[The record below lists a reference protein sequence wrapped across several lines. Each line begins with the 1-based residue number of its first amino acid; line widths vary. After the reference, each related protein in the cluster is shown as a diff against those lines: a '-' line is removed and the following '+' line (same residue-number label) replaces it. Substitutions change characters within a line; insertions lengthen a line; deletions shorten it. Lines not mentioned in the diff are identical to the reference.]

1 MRTFLVSSSNRID
14 ITGLSTREAAALV
27 AGRLGKTSLTE
38 LISGKRAESKG
49 WSISREEEKKEPIK
63 HEINPQLHETI
74 KRANKL
80 GINSI
85 GKKGIRQRNPMKIN
99 CLPTAAFNSARYMAT
114 KDYRRFLDVIAM
126 RPGAE
131 YSEIG
136 KVLQWS
142 RDTVASYAAR
152 AKRLG
157 VITME
162 RHSGAIYGRTESQ
175 S

>member
-1 MRTFLVSSSNRID
+1 MRTFLVSDSSRID

-38 LISGKRAESKG
+38 LMSGKRVESKG
-49 WSISREEEKKEPIK
+49 WRISREEEKQIPI
-63 HEINPQLHETI
+63 ERVFSPSLQDTV
-74 KRANKL
+74 KRANKI

-114 KDYRRFLDVIAM
+114 KDYRRFLDAIAM

-131 YSEIG
+131 YSEIASR
-136 KVLQWS
+136 LNWS
-142 RDTVASYAAR
+142 RDAVATYAAR

-162 RHSGAIYGRTESQ
+162 RHSGAIYGRKEG
-175 S
+175 

>member
-1 MRTFLVSSSNRID
+1 MRTFLISADSRID

-27 AGRLGKTSLTE
+27 AGNLGKTSLTE
-38 LISGKRAESKG
+38 LMSGKRAESKG
-49 WSISREEEKKEPIK
+49 WHVSKEEEAKQEPASPV
-63 HEINPQLHETI
+63 INSQLQDTI

-85 GKKGIRQRNPMKIN
+85 GKKGIRQRNPMRIN
-99 CLPTAAFNSARYMAT
+99 CLPTAAFASARYMAT

-136 KVLQWS
+136 QVLRWS
-142 RDTVASYAAR
+142 RDAVASYAAR

-162 RHSGAIYGRTESQ
+162 RHSGAIYGRKEC
-175 S
+175 

>member
-1 MRTFLVSSSNRID
+1 MKTYLISADSRID
-14 ITGLSTREAAALV
+14 ITGLSTREAASLV

-38 LISGKRAESKG
+38 ILSGKRAEAKG
-49 WSISREEEKKEPIK
+49 WRISREEEKKEPV
-63 HEINPQLHETI
+63 ERVFSPSVQDTI

-85 GKKGIRQRNPMKIN
+85 GKQGIRQRNPMRIN
-99 CLPTAAFNSARYMAT
+99 CLPTAAFASARYMAT

-131 YSEIG
+131 YSEIASR
-136 KVLQWS
+136 LNWS
-142 RDTVASYAAR
+142 RDAVATYAAR

-157 VITME
+157 VITTE
-162 RHSGAIYGRTESQ
+162 RNSGAIYGRKEV
-175 S
+175 